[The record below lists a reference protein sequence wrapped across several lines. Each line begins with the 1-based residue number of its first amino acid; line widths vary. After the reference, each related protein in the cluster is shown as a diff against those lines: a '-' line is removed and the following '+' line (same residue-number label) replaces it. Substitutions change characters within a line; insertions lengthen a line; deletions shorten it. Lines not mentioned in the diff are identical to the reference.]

1 MNEKPHELES
11 DAEEHVQSPEDDA
24 AEAASPEGGNAA
36 KDALEDG
43 DEDLLLEY
51 DEDLEGEDG
60 AAEPEEWIVTWP
72 LHLETAE
79 FDQLVSD
86 VMDGLP
92 EEWTPI
98 LENMAVV
105 VENEPPDDEVP
116 EDEGEVFGAFR
127 ATSAIAFLGGG
138 LAGQAAS
145 APPEVALFQGPL
157 ERASASVDELR
168 ERVHATL
175 VHEIGRRFGYGDE
188 DFADDDEEYDEGED
202 EAEDALESDE
212 ALEGNDE
219 PGELKDA
226 G

>member
-1 MNEKPHELES
+1 MNEKPQELAP
-11 DAEEHVQSPEDDA
+11 DAEELDQSPEDDA
-24 AEAASPEGGNAA
+24 AECGNATE
-36 KDALEDG
+36 DALEDG

-51 DEDLEGEDG
+51 DDEDLEGGDG
-60 AAEPEEWIVTWP
+60 AAEPEEWVVTWP
-72 LHLETAE
+72 LHLESAE

-116 EDEGEVFGAFR
+116 EGEGEVFGAFR
-127 ATSAIAFLGGG
+127 AAYAVPFLGG

-188 DFADDDEEYDEGED
+188 DFADDEEEYDESED
-202 EAEDALESDE
+202 EAEDALEGDE
-212 ALEGNDE
+212 ALEGNEE
-219 PGELKDA
+219 PGEQKDA